1 MGNVGKGGKSGKR
14 ATDEYRATQY
24 LTVSVRTGTTF
35 AFVEKTTAVA
45 GVAAKPGEKT
55 VDRAG
60 GRPHSHQ
67 MSPLPFLLSTF
78 IIFCQHNR
86 NNINADRCAS
96 VNKVAQHKAAN
107 AAEAEGV
114 SKC

>member
-1 MGNVGKGGKSGKR
+1 MNGSR
-14 ATDEYRATQY
+14 ALAPQ
-24 LTVSVRTGTTF
+24 GPG
-35 AFVEKTTAVA
+35 AI
-45 GVAAKPGEKT
+45 AAKPGEKT
-55 VDRAG
+55 VDAA
-60 GRPHSHQ
+60 Q
-67 MSPLPFLLSTF
+67 MSVAVVVVNRSTF
-78 IIFCQHNR
+78 IICQH